1 MTAYTEGGLF
11 IDTLR
16 YLHPDQEGAFTNWC
30 TLTGARAT
38 NYGRRLDYILGNT
51 DLVVRC
57 LTGSSIMPDVEGSDH
72 CPITAKL
79 NCKPVPSKSCPPL
92 CTRLMPE
99 FAGKQKKLSMFFTKL
114 KKDDTLPKSE
124 PVCDLSKKSEP
135 KGDLSSSGVKSI
147 TEEEHVG
154 KSQASVSQTGSKRPN
169 ENTKTTVPVKKRKTD
184 NKKPD
189 VGAKQSSLKSFFTSN
204 SKQEKKDTS
213 LSVESSPKKPEYT
226 VNTSFSKYFSK
237 DKSAENNHENE
248 HKEDNV
254 SNAASDNLVKEEK
267 PKEISDNKT
276 VSAWKNLLG
285 GLGPAP
291 LCKGHKEPCVLRMVK
306 KEGPNKGKQFYTCAR
321 GEGLKSNPEARCDF
335 FKWVE
340 KKKS

>member
-1 MTAYTEGGLF
+1 
-11 IDTLR
+11 
-16 YLHPDQEGAFTNWC
+16 
-30 TLTGARAT
+30 
-38 NYGRRLDYILGNT
+38 
-51 DLVVRC
+51 
-57 LTGSSIMPDVEGSDH
+57 
-72 CPITAKL
+72 
-79 NCKPVPSKSCPPL
+79 
-92 CTRLMPE
+92 MPE

-124 PVCDLSKKSEP
+124 PAGDLSTKSEP
-135 KGDLSSSGVKSI
+135 NSDLSSSVVKNF
-147 TEEEHVG
+147 TEEEHLG
-154 KSQASVSQTGSKRPN
+154 KSQASVSQIGSKRLN
-169 ENTKTTVPVKKRKTD
+169 ETTNTKTTVPLKKRKTD

-189 VGAKQSSLKSFFTSN
+189 IGAKQSSLKSFFTSN

-213 LSVESSPKKPEYT
+213 LSVESSPKKPENT

-237 DKSAENNHENE
+237 DKSVENNHENE
-248 HKEDNV
+248 QKKDTI
-254 SNAASDNLVKEEK
+254 SNAASDNSNLVKEEK
-267 PKEISDNKT
+267 PKAISDNKT